1 MLRLKAVQK
10 QGKVPRESKFW
21 AEVQWTEENKRVVC
35 INVARRGGGGAV
47 AIKIHFKSVT
57 ETNHF

>member
-35 INVARRGGGGAV
+35 INVARRGGGGGSGCN
-47 AIKIHFKSVT
+47 KDTF
-57 ETNHF
+57 

>member
-1 MLRLKAVQK
+1 MNRRK
-10 QGKVPRESKFW
+10 QTGS
-21 AEVQWTEENKRVVC
+21 VC

>member
-1 MLRLKAVQK
+1 MNRRK
-10 QGKVPRESKFW
+10 QTGS
-21 AEVQWTEENKRVVC
+21 VC
-35 INVARRGGGGAV
+35 INVARRGGGGGAV